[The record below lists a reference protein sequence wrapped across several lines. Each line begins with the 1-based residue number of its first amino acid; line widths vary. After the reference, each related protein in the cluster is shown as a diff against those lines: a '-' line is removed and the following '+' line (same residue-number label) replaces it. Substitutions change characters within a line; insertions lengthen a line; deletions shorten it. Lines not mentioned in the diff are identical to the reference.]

1 MQKFKLQNTFSKH
14 GRTILSVTV
23 LLLVLYMFILNSL
36 ENKFIQDDAYTS
48 LRYAKN
54 FADGKGLVF
63 NEGERVEGY
72 TNFLWVMLLSGFYS
86 LKKLG
91 LPGFELSAFAQE
103 LSMFFGITAIL
114 ILFFLSKEFNK
125 NEPENIFSDIKNY
138 LPPFLFAL
146 SAPMI
151 YWSVSGMETS
161 LFVSLTLLSFLIF
174 LKRREKENLGR
185 WFVMISLLN
194 SLLRPEG
201 MIFCGLLYFYKFI
214 EDFSRGTK
222 NVFNKSILV
231 EISVLFILIAFYL
244 IFRILYYGY
253 PLPNTFYAKTEFTVQ
268 FLSRGL
274 KYFYNFTKSNLLYGV
289 FLFLPFVLLSDKK
302 LRYNLWFGFYIMFV
316 WIFLV
321 VIIGGDV
328 LPVHRF
334 FLPILPIIFIMN
346 VKAVFYLTEK
356 IKSNKAN
363 LSLKIL
369 TLFLILVYGYWN
381 YNLQKPSIQNF
392 RSYESGLVKKMKIY
406 AGWIKE
412 QSKIKSMSKKKITV
426 AMSTIGAFSYYSSAR
441 IIDIVGLADEYIA
454 HHPKE
459 VEGIDEEL
467 PVLWR
472 ERHYNADYVL
482 SKKPDYII
490 FPAGAKPSAFAE
502 CALFVQNDFIKNYYV
517 QLLYSNELN
526 QLLPVF
532 TRRNITAWKN
542 EQEQDQEQDKNKCD
556 IRFVKHYINAINLFI
571 KMVEEKKYNLQER
584 VLIECGSVIKLCPSR
599 KAEAET
605 IMGYSFYHS
614 GEKEKAKPFFE
625 DAVKIDSLNMIA
637 RQYLKSIYIEQRD
650 TSAALKQIQY
660 LKKFSPGIFT
670 TFE

>member
-1 MQKFKLQNTFSKH
+1 
-14 GRTILSVTV
+14 
-23 LLLVLYMFILNSL
+23 MFILNSL

-48 LRYAKN
+48 LRYAKD

-72 TNFLWVMLLSGFYS
+72 TNFLWVLLLSGFYS

-91 LPGFELSAFAQE
+91 FANIELPVFAQV
-103 LSMFFGITAIL
+103 LSTFFGITAIW
-114 ILFFLSKEFNK
+114 ILYFLSKEFNK
-125 NEPENIFSDIKNY
+125 DEPENIFSDIKNY
-138 LPPFLFAL
+138 LPPFLFAF

-161 LFVSLTLLSFLIF
+161 LFISFTLLSFLIF
-174 LKRREKENLGR
+174 LKRRENENLGKL
-185 WFVMISLLN
+185 FVMVSFLN

-231 EISVLFILIAFYL
+231 EISVLFILITFYL

-268 FLSRGL
+268 FLSRGW
-274 KYFYNFTKSNLLYGV
+274 KYFFDFMKSNLLYGI
-289 FLFLPFVLLSDKK
+289 FLFLPFVSLSDKK
-302 LRYNLWFGFYIMFV
+302 LRYNLWFGIYIVFV

-356 IKSNKAN
+356 IKSNKVN

-369 TLFLILVYGYWN
+369 FLILIIFYGIGN
-381 YNLQKPSIQNF
+381 YESQNSSIQKF

-406 AGWIKE
+406 AGWIE
-412 QSKIKSMSKKKITV
+412 NQIVNKSMNKKNITV
-426 AMSTIGAFSYYSSAR
+426 AMSTIGAFSYYSGAR
-441 IIDIVGLADEYIA
+441 IIDIVGLTDEYIA

-467 PVLWR
+467 PVLWK
-472 ERHYNADYVL
+472 ERHYNAEYVL

-526 QLLPVF
+526 QLLPVY
-532 TRRNITAWKN
+532 TRRNIIAGKN
-542 EQEQDQEQDKNKCD
+542 EQQDQEQDKNKCD
-556 IRFVKHYINAINLFI
+556 VRFVKHYINAINLFV
-571 KMVEEKKYNLQER
+571 KMVEEKKYNLRER

-660 LKKFSPGIFT
+660 LKKYSPGIFT

>member
-1 MQKFKLQNTFSKH
+1 MTKLKLSDILNKH

-23 LLLVLYMFILNSL
+23 LLLVSYIFILNSL

-48 LRYAKN
+48 LRYAKD
-54 FADGKGLVF
+54 FVDGKGLVF

-86 LKKLG
+86 LTKLG
-91 LPGFELSAFAQE
+91 FVNIDLSLFAQA
-103 LSMFFGITAIL
+103 LSTVFGVLAIWLTYFF
-114 ILFFLSKEFNK
+114 SKEFNK
-125 NEPENIFSDIKNY
+125 DEPENIFSDIKNY
-138 LPPFLFAL
+138 LPPFLFAF

-185 WFVMISLLN
+185 WFVAVSFLN

-201 MIFCGLLYFYKFI
+201 MIFCGLLYLYKFI
-214 EDFSRGTK
+214 ENLSEGKK
-222 NVFNKSILV
+222 NIFKK
-231 EISVLFILIAFYL
+231 SVLAEILILILLISSYL
-244 IFRILYYGY
+244 IFRIIYYGY

-268 FLSRGL
+268 FLSRGW
-274 KYFYNFTKSNLLYGV
+274 KYFFDFVKSNLLYGF
-289 FLFLPFVLLSDKK
+289 FLFFPLILFRRKDSHSEI
-302 LRYNLWFGFYIMFV
+302 WFGFYIVLV
-316 WIFLV
+316 WTFLV

-346 VKAVFYLTEK
+346 VKAAFYLTEK

-369 TLFLILVYGYWN
+369 TLSLILVYGYWN
-381 YNLQKPSIQNF
+381 YEAQEPLAQNF

-412 QSKIKSMSKKKITV
+412 QSKNKSMRNIKV
-426 AMSTIGAFSYYSSAR
+426 AMSTIGAFSFYSGVQV
-441 IIDIVGLADEYIA
+441 IDIVGLTDEYIA

-467 PVLWR
+467 PVLWK
-472 ERHYNADYVL
+472 ERHYNAEYVL

-517 QLLYSNELN
+517 QLIYSNELN

-532 TRRNITAWKN
+532 TRRNITAGKN
-542 EQEQDQEQDKNKCD
+542 EQELDQEQDKNRCD
-556 IRFVKHYINAINLFI
+556 VRFMKHYINAINLFL
-571 KMVEEKKYNLQER
+571 KMVEERKFNLQER
-584 VLIECGSVIKLCPSR
+584 ILIECNSVIKLCPLR
-599 KAEAET
+599 KSEAET

-614 GEKEKAKPFFE
+614 GGKEKAKPLFE
-625 DAVKIDSLNMIA
+625 DAVKIDSLNMTA
-637 RQYLKSIYIEQRD
+637 CQYLKNIYIADGD
-650 TSAALKQIQY
+650 TSAALKQIYY
-660 LKKFSPGIFT
+660 LKKYSPGIFT